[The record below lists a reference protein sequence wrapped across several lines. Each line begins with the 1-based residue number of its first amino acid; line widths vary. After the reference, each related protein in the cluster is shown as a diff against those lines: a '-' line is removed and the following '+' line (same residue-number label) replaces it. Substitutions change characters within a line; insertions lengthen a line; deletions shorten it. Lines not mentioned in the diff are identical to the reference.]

1 MKQELLDY
9 ISRPIPQGIP
19 IVPQSIPIVFFGE
32 IEKARLATIAINPS
46 NREFTNTKH
55 EIFPPNKKRFV
66 DRDILGV
73 SDNDTLSLKQ
83 AEMVYQSLCNFFHKR
98 PYMQWFGQLEK
109 LFLEANLSYFKGD
122 IINLDI
128 SPWATSVKWS
138 NLTEEQRSDLV
149 SHGGK
154 LLQTI
159 LNAGQLRCLFVNGK
173 TAIDHV
179 SRHITTLTSH
189 SVIQLNRRCEIFVG
203 KYNNLKIVG
212 WSNYLQQER
221 PPLSQEKR
229 RLLIG
234 AIAEAAK
241 LDLNEG
247 AIWRQE
253 TNTKIT
259 NDILKRS
266 E

>member
-1 MKQELLDY
+1 VKQEILDY
-9 ISRPIPQGIP
+9 IRRPIPQGIP

-32 IEKARLATIAINPS
+32 IDKARFATIAINPS

-66 DRDILGV
+66 DRDILGIT
-73 SDNDTLSLKQ
+73 DTDALSLEQ
-83 AEMVYQSLCNFFHKR
+83 AERVYQSLCNFFHKR

-128 SPWATSVKWS
+128 SPWATSVKW
-138 NLTEEQRSDLV
+138 NALTVEQRTDLI
-149 SHGGK
+149 SHGGD
-154 LLQTI
+154 LLRII
-159 LNAGQLRCLFVNGK
+159 LNSGRLRCLFVNGK

-179 SRHITTLTSH
+179 SRHIAPLTSH

-203 KYNNLKIVG
+203 KHNNLNIVG

-221 PPLSQEKR
+221 PPLSEEKR
-229 RLLIG
+229 KLLINTV
-234 AIAEAAK
+234 AKAAD
-241 LDLNEG
+241 LDFNEG
-247 AIWRQE
+247 EIWQ
-253 TNTKIT
+253 
-259 NDILKRS
+259 
-266 E
+266 